1 MMKRLIIIAIL
12 TVIGAILLDIR
23 STHTDIGIV
32 KLEAKSIKPLSSD
45 LKPLVEVSAT
55 FKQKAHTEAATQPQA
70 AQGAQGDIQSII
82 LQAASKYGIDPNFML
97 RIAQCE
103 STMGKNL
110 RNPQPVI
117 VNGVNY
123 GHAEGVFQFIPST
136 WARMSSQAGYG
147 GRSVYD
153 IEANIN
159 TAAWAFST
167 GHRSEWEC
175 T

>member
-1 MMKRLIIIAIL
+1 MKRLIIITIL

-70 AQGAQGDIQSII
+70 AQGAQGDVQSII
-82 LQAASKYGIDPNFML
+82 LQAASKYGIDPQRAL

-103 STMGKNL
+103 SGF
-110 RNPQPVI
+110 NPQA
-117 VNGVNY
+117 VNY
-123 GHAEGVFQFIPST
+123 GYNENGYPSGLYQHLSGYWPARAAKYGYAGASVFDAVANANVTMAMWAEG
-136 WARMSSQAGYG
+136 AAGLWQC
-147 GRSVYD
+147 R
-153 IEANIN
+153 
-159 TAAWAFST
+159 
-167 GHRSEWEC
+167 
-175 T
+175 

>member
-1 MMKRLIIIAIL
+1 MMKRLIIITIL

-55 FKQKAHTEAATQPQA
+55 FKQKAHTEPATQPQA

-82 LQAASKYGIDPNFML
+82 LQAASKYGIDPQRAL

-103 STMGKNL
+103 SGF
-110 RNPQPVI
+110 NPQA
-117 VNGVNY
+117 VNY
-123 GHAEGVFQFIPST
+123 GYNENGYPSGLYQHLSGYWPARAAKYGYAGASVFDAVANANVTMAMWAEG
-136 WARMSSQAGYG
+136 AAGL
-147 GRSVYD
+147 
-153 IEANIN
+153 
-159 TAAWAFST
+159 
-167 GHRSEWEC
+167 WEC
-175 T
+175 R

>member
-32 KLEAKSIKPLSSD
+32 KLETKSIKPLSSD

-55 FKQKAHTEAATQPQA
+55 FKQKARTEPPTQPQA
-70 AQGAQGDIQSII
+70 VYGDIKSII
-82 LQAASKYGIDPNFML
+82 VQAANKYGIDPNFML